1 MQPKI
6 VFNYKNEAGT
16 TLVELLA
23 AIAILSIIVTA
34 FLAFF
39 VQGARTNNRTND
51 LTQATFIAQEE
62 MEEIVNYSQ
71 TLSIDKLTGEGFSSG
86 ASYIREKTESGFFV
100 KTTITKATDNQESRL
115 YKVVVNV
122 SSGGQSQALMENR
135 LPFSSGD
142 D

>member
-1 MQPKI
+1 MLRKI
-6 VFNYKNEAGT
+6 DTHIKNESGT

-62 MEEIVNYSQ
+62 MEEMVYYSR
-71 TLSIDKLTGEGFSSG
+71 TLSFSELSDENQGNFTESNGKLTR
-86 ASYIREKTESGFFV
+86 SYPADGYSVT
-100 KTTITKATDNQESRL
+100 TTITKTENMESLFTVIVEVRNADGL
-115 YKVVVNV
+115 
-122 SSGGQSQALMENR
+122 QAMMENR
-135 LPFSSGD
+135 LTFE
-142 D
+142 